1 MMNYMNF
8 KHQLTGVWIHHGKSG
23 NYGHY
28 TSICLCD
35 DNKYYNLNDTHSKL
49 VDNIDESNI
58 GSPYILFY
66 QRLDLTDEQL
76 AIKECCSTFKRNI
89 K

>member
-1 MMNYMNF
+1 MMNSSFQILY
-8 KHQLTGVWIHHGKSG
+8 QLTGVCSYHGKSG

-49 VDNIDESNI
+49 
-58 GSPYILFY
+58 
-66 QRLDLTDEQL
+66 
-76 AIKECCSTFKRNI
+76 IKNFFQKNDDKS
-89 K
+89 